1 MLDGDRFYRR
11 LRGMGKGWVSISRIA
26 CNNDDITV
34 LSDKV
39 LEAIAENFRSISDSI
54 EKCVDLLH
62 SAFEEERWQK
72 RGLLLSPVDSFV
84 KIERALGKQNLQG
97 NFQLNQILI
106 NSIKKVFLV
115 NKNDCLI
122 ITEAQINEKIG
133 ETLAVEITDSRLS
146 CVRDFVMDEQN
157 RNGSEQRE
165 WEKRLFREISAFS
178 KKLIKLDGT
187 QIKKVRKPVT
197 RRIDRNATANILNRS
212 LSAL

>member
-1 MLDGDRFYRR
+1 MPDGDRFYRR

-26 CNNDDITV
+26 CNNDDITL

-39 LEAIAENFRSISDSI
+39 LEAVAENFRSVSDSI
-54 EKCVDLLH
+54 EKSIDLLH
-62 SAFEEERWQK
+62 KAFEEERWQK

-84 KIERALGKQNLQG
+84 KLERELGKQNLQG

-106 NSIKKVFLV
+106 NSIKKVFLA

-122 ITEAQINEKIG
+122 VTESQINEKIG

-146 CVRDFVMDEQN
+146 CVRDFIMDEQN
-157 RNGSEQRE
+157 RNGSEQKE
-165 WEKRLFREISAFS
+165 WEKKLFRKVSAFS
-178 KKLIKLDGT
+178 RKLIKRDGT
-187 QIKKVRKPVT
+187 QIKKIRKPVT